1 MTTGGPYLKNGG
13 AGGLPGQD
21 GGNAAQTENETPAQ
35 GGSSAGTGGAG
46 AVPASASGSSSGLQ
60 GGSLTSDPPGQ
71 GANGTGIGGD
81 QAGSGGGGGLGGGGG
96 GIETQ
101 GTATPGAGGS
111 SYALAGTV
119 AAFTP
124 ASGTTPF
131 VSITCAPRVAQCLA
145 DRASQRRRR
154 RFRRAGQL
162 ASSLAPHQAR
172 GSAARAACSLRPPS
186 GRLASHLVPQL
197 CFLLRLSPLPQLRLS
212 PRLRFILRCPPFL
225 PTPSHPRTHCL
236 YGFVHR

>member
-1 MTTGGPYLKNGG
+1 MTTGGPYLANGG

-21 GGNAAQTENETPAQ
+21 GGNAAQTESETPAQ
-35 GGSSAGTGGAG
+35 GGRFDGTGGAG
-46 AVPASASGSSSGLQ
+46 AVPASASASGSSSGLQ

-101 GTATPGAGGS
+101 GTATGGAGGS
-111 SYALAGTV
+111 SFALAGTV

-131 VSITCAPRVAQCLA
+131 VSITCAPR
-145 DRASQRRRR
+145 RAM
-154 RFRRAGQL
+154 
-162 ASSLAPHQAR
+162 
-172 GSAARAACSLRPPS
+172 
-186 GRLASHLVPQL
+186 
-197 CFLLRLSPLPQLRLS
+197 
-212 PRLRFILRCPPFL
+212 PR
-225 PTPSHPRTHCL
+225 
-236 YGFVHR
+236 